1 MNLGS
6 YEIPE
11 ARLLPCIADA
21 KTLYEAIGSE
31 EIGSNDVAQ
40 ILGYKTNTTT
50 PFYRRLNS
58 MTLFGLVERKGKCRV
73 SELGK
78 KLAYP
83 EKQDQEA
90 LLKRKAVLNVSLW
103 SELFKRIGKNP
114 PEDTFWVQLKNITG
128 AEAPLA
134 RQAQNIVRKW
144 YLEDISQ
151 ISDDLLNVEEE
162 PSKFS
167 PVGYTNNIRTPSMGS
182 QSYVN
187 PSEDFETIN
196 FGKVTIQ
203 LPKENIKQWWEKTK
217 KIVEVVLEDYD
228 RPAQETID
236 EVTANTFSAPTKEN
250 LKLEEVR
257 PS

>member
-1 MNLGS
+1 
-6 YEIPE
+6 
-11 ARLLPCIADA
+11 
-21 KTLYEAIGSE
+21 
-31 EIGSNDVAQ
+31 
-40 ILGYKTNTTT
+40 
-50 PFYRRLNS
+50 

-162 PSKFS
+162 SSKFS

-228 RPAQETID
+228 RPAQETTD
-236 EVTANTFSAPTKEN
+236 EVTANTFSAPIKEN
-250 LKLEEVR
+250 LKLEEVQQ
-257 PS
+257 S

>member
-58 MTLFGLVERKGKCRV
+58 MTVFGLVERKGKCRI

-90 LLKRKAVLNVSLW
+90 LLKKKAVLNVSLW

-144 YLEDISQ
+144 YLEDVSQ
-151 ISDDLLNVEEE
+151 ISDDLLSVEEE
-162 PSKFS
+162 PSKIGS
-167 PVGYTNNIRTPSMGS
+167 VGYTNNIRTPLMAS
-182 QSYVN
+182 QSSVN
-187 PSEDFETIN
+187 PSEDYETIN

-203 LPKENIKQWWEKTK
+203 LPKQNIKHWWEKTK

-228 RPAQETID
+228 KPAQETTD
-236 EVTANTFSAPTKEN
+236 ESTVQTFSTPIKED
-250 LKLEEVR
+250 LKVEEVQQ
-257 PS
+257 S